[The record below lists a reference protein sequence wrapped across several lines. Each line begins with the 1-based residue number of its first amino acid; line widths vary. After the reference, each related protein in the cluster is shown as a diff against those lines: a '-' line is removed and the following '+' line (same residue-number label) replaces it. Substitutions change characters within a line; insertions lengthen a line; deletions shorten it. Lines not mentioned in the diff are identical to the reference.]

1 MFRLRAEKASS
12 LSWYVRA
19 LLAIGAAAY
28 FGHPSTAQTRGP
40 LGFSADLA
48 PNDQA
53 VYLSHFATGEAP
65 LFCSQ
70 SAGQADAES
79 SGEQHP
85 TQAVSSPNSQPTVP
99 DRRDRIFY
107 PGDTERLKP
116 LGRKLLLNILLD
128 QKEIFTSPFRMN
140 RDNVKWWLLS
150 GVVTAGLIAADRRI
164 ANSFENSQGQV
175 KWGGRI
181 SQIGASYTL
190 VPLVAGYYGFGVLAD
205 HAKAREIGVLGTESL
220 LDSLIVAGVLKE
232 AFRRNR
238 PDESKPGD
246 FWGGGRSFPS
256 GHAIQVWSIASL
268 VSHEYKHQPIVGV
281 VAYSLAA
288 LVSASRVAAQK
299 HFASDIFVGGTMGWF
314 IGRYVY
320 DTHMSHLAHKH
331 SSLMPLVVP
340 DVQVATRT
348 YGVML
353 LFDLQ

>member
-12 LSWYVRA
+12 LSWYLRA

-40 LGFSADLA
+40 LGFSTDLA

-53 VYLSHFATGEAP
+53 VYLSDFATGEAP

-140 RDNVKWWLLS
+140 RDNAKWWLLS
-150 GVVTAGLIAADRRI
+150 GVVTAGLIVADRRHFCVLS
-164 ANSFENSQGQV
+164 SF
-175 KWGGRI
+175 
-181 SQIGASYTL
+181 
-190 VPLVAGYYGFGVLAD
+190 
-205 HAKAREIGVLGTESL
+205 
-220 LDSLIVAGVLKE
+220 
-232 AFRRNR
+232 
-238 PDESKPGD
+238 
-246 FWGGGRSFPS
+246 
-256 GHAIQVWSIASL
+256 
-268 VSHEYKHQPIVGV
+268 
-281 VAYSLAA
+281 A
-288 LVSASRVAAQK
+288 L
-299 HFASDIFVGGTMGWF
+299 
-314 IGRYVY
+314 
-320 DTHMSHLAHKH
+320 
-331 SSLMPLVVP
+331 
-340 DVQVATRT
+340 
-348 YGVML
+348 
-353 LFDLQ
+353 